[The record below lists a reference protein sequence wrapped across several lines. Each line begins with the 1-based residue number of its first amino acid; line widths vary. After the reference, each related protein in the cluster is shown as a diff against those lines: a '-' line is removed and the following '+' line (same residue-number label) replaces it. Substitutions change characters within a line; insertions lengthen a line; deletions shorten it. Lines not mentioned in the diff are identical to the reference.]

1 MADETPPSGQL
12 RIYEDGASRLRV
24 RIEGRTV
31 WLTQRLMAELYQVS
45 VKTVNEHLINI
56 YAEGELDRGATIR
69 NFRIVQREGDRDVSR
84 EIEHYNLDAILAVG
98 YRVRSARGTA
108 FRRWATATLGEY
120 LVKGFAMDDER
131 LEAGRSTFAANAR
144 DCARYDSAAER
155 ASYTRVAMQEAR
167 P

>member
-1 MADETPPSGQL
+1 
-12 RIYEDGASRLRV
+12 
-24 RIEGRTV
+24 
-31 WLTQRLMAELYQVS
+31 MAEFYQVS